1 MARVEDARKA
11 EDMVRSSYYPNLPDP
26 QPYNF
31 KIYKRGYTWVVKYNL
46 LTVMDVEEHEVH
58 INARTGKM
66 VTIK

>member
-1 MARVEDARKA
+1 MAKVEDVREAK
-11 EDMVRSSYYPNLPDP
+11 DMVCSLYPKLVDP

-31 KIYKRGYTWVVKYNL
+31 EIYKQGYMGVVKYSL

-66 VTIK
+66 VRIK